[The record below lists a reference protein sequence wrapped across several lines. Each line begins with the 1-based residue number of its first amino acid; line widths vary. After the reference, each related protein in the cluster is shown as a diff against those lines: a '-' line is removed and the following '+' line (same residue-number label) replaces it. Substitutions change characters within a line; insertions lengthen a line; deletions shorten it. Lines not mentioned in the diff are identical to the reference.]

1 MSSDDGLV
9 YRRRQFS
16 RVYHD
21 HLSCPTGREIAEDD
35 RVYDRGEVPRCEECA
50 RLELATRRDAAL
62 DNALEAVDH
71 GTDSERRG

>member
-21 HLSCPTGREIAEDD
+21 HLLCPTGREIPEED
-35 RVYDRGEVPRCEECA
+35 RAYDRGEAPRCTECE
-50 RLELATRRDAAL
+50 RLELATRSDTPAHPADSPDARSGA
-62 DNALEAVDH
+62 
-71 GTDSERRG
+71 ERVA